1 MRFIVILLSFLLWP
15 VAAFAQSNSLAPSAT
30 GVLSGAGQP
39 VTLTAQLTEKGEPI
53 ERGLLWRV
61 FGAVK
66 GADGKLPLVASGK
79 GGSQRFELPTGTYI
93 VHTAF
98 GRASATKKL
107 NVADGGAEETF
118 ILDAG
123 GLSLNAVAD
132 TMPIK
137 PGNLRFSIYGIERD
151 EEGNR
156 ALIVNGVRPGRI
168 VRLKAGTYHVVSNY
182 GDINASVRAD
192 LEVNAGEVTNAV
204 LQHRGA
210 EVTLKLVLRK
220 GGDPVAN
227 TAWTVLS
234 RDGEKLF
241 ESNAV
246 SPRLVLSE
254 GSYEASVRNGDEVY
268 IHNFE
273 VETGRNTAVEVLL
286 D

>member
-1 MRFIVILLSFLLWP
+1 M
-15 VAAFAQSNSLAPSAT
+15 
-30 GVLSGAGQP
+30 
-39 VTLTAQLTEKGEPI
+39 
-53 ERGLLWRV
+53 LWRV
-61 FGAVK
+61 FGTTK
-66 GADGKLPLVASGK
+66 GTDGKLPLVASGK
-79 GGSQRFELPTGTYI
+79 GGSQRFDLPSGTYL
-93 VHTAF
+93 VHAAF

-107 NVADGGAEETF
+107 SVADGGAEETF
-118 ILDAG
+118 VLDAG

-132 TMPIK
+132 TTAIK
-137 PGNLRFSIYGIERD
+137 PENLRFAIYDINQD
-151 EEGNR
+151 EDGNR
-156 ALIVNGVRPGRI
+156 ALIVNNVRPGKV

-192 LEVNAGEVTNAV
+192 LEVNAGEVTSAV

-210 EVTLKLVLRK
+210 EVSLKLVLRK

-246 SPRLVLSE
+246 APRLVLSE
-254 GSYEASVRNGDEVY
+254 GSYEASVRNSDEVY

-273 VETGRNTAVEVLL
+273 VETGRNMEVEVQLQ
-286 D
+286 